1 MFVAP
6 GPLHCQATLLQRVR
20 LLQRKKPV
28 PRSIPL
34 QWNSRMRKVS
44 GRVTSDKGAEAKNNT
59 RVAGK
64 KSKTNTRAG
73 GKKGAKVNTTSSKGG
88 AAGKKTKK
96 TTTKKTTKAA
106 AGKKVAKAPARG
118 RR

>member
-1 MFVAP
+1 MFAAL

-20 LLQRKKPV
+20 LLQRKTPV

-34 QWNSRMRKVS
+34 QWKSRMRKVNKS
-44 GRVTSDKGAEAKNNT
+44 ATSNT
-59 RVAGK
+59 RAMAK
-64 KSKTNTRAG
+64 KNTRAG

>member
-28 PRSIPL
+28 PRSILL

-44 GRVTSDKGAEAKNNT
+44 GRATSDKGAEAKNNT

-73 GKKGAKVNTTSSKGG
+73 GKKGAKVNTTSSKG
-88 AAGKKTKK
+88 AACKKTKK